1 MKTNN
6 LKRILFVGYNFS
18 PELTGIGK
26 YSGEMMHWL
35 AEKGHECTVLTSY
48 PYYPYWKIQKPYRKN
63 RFWYKKEVTKY
74 ESGGKLRIIRC
85 PMYVPNRPSG
95 LKRMLLDCT
104 FSLSTFLVSIPL
116 LCCKKYSRI
125 ITVAPSF
132 QIGLLGVFYKKLKG
146 AMHIHHIQDMQIEAA
161 QDLGM
166 IKSPKLLKALYGI
179 EKYIYKHTDII
190 SSISEGMI
198 EKIEQKAQKPITF
211 FPNWTETKNFYPIMK
226 NSKLKEQF
234 GFKSTDF
241 IVLYSGGI
249 GEKQGLDSILTSAK
263 ELENHKQLQFI
274 ICGTGPY
281 KEVLKEKA
289 ENMNLNNVH
298 FMPLQPK
305 ECFNEFLNV
314 ADLHLVI
321 QKEKASDLV
330 MPSKLTTILAVGGL
344 SLITANTNSSLH
356 RVVSKHGMG
365 ILVAPEN
372 QEALNKGILIGLGE
386 VNNQNIKDA
395 ARNYA
400 EKYLAIDTIMQNFN
414 EKITTKPNRQVL
426 QFVD

>member
-1 MKTNN
+1 MW
-6 LKRILFVGYNFS
+6 
-18 PELTGIGK
+18 
-26 YSGEMMHWL
+26 H
-35 AEKGHECTVLTSY
+35 
-48 PYYPYWKIQKPYRKN
+48 
-63 RFWYKKEVTKY
+63 
-74 ESGGKLRIIRC
+74 
-85 PMYVPNRPSG
+85 
-95 LKRMLLDCT
+95 
-104 FSLSTFLVSIPL
+104 
-116 LCCKKYSRI
+116 
-125 ITVAPSF
+125 
-132 QIGLLGVFYKKLKG
+132 
-146 AMHIHHIQDMQIEAA
+146 
-161 QDLGM
+161 
-166 IKSPKLLKALYGI
+166 
-179 EKYIYKHTDII
+179 
-190 SSISEGMI
+190 
-198 EKIEQKAQKPITF
+198 
-211 FPNWTETKNFYPIMK
+211 
-226 NSKLKEQF
+226 
-234 GFKSTDF
+234 
-241 IVLYSGGI
+241 
-249 GEKQGLDSILTSAK
+249 
-263 ELENHKQLQFI
+263 
-274 ICGTGPY
+274 GPY
-281 KEVLKEKA
+281 KEILKEKA

-344 SLITANTNSSLH
+344 SLITANPNSSLH